1 MVEKYEVTELSE
13 DRLTPFL
20 NLFIPGFYSKGTF
33 VVDFAE
39 PNMTKID
46 QWAQSIN
53 EDMNADGG
61 YLSKGENLPAVFNT
75 ALKISTVIEKLVGK
89 KISGIIQ
96 EAGTKKQGEYY
107 LDRDNFG
114 IFYCKTES
122 TTITN
127 DPAIFENYSNFE
139 IREKLKE
146 TIKELDKIAS
156 PTQLGRIKLG
166 KGMTLKEGG
175 VVDVENVD
183 ISGKLD
189 KGDVSEDYN
198 TGKKIE
204 DKLSQIEEKF
214 KNFCPFPVNSIFLS
228 LDNSNPATLFLG
240 TTWEKIEGKFLL
252 GSSSSY
258 ALGSTGGS
266 ATTTLIKAN
275 LPAEKL
281 QLDSFSLGRGTQE
294 ITGDFYTSNYI
305 GYAGSGAFYRKQSG
319 LGGHGGDS
327 SSGNKI
333 GFQASKSW
341 TGMSTS
347 AAPYTTNMGDGTPF
361 NNMPPYIVINIWK
374 RLS

>member
-61 YLSKGENLPAVFNT
+61 YLSKGENLPAIFNT
-75 ALKISTVIEKLVGK
+75 ALKISTAIEKLVGK

-122 TTITN
+122 TTIIN

-214 KNFCPFPVNSIFLS
+214 KNFCPYSIGDIYITTLS
-228 LDNSNPATLFLG
+228 TNPAVRFLG

-252 GSSSSY
+252 STSGSG
-258 ALGSTGGS
+258 GSGQTGGS
-266 ATTTLIKAN
+266 NTKTITQAN
-275 LPAEKL
+275 LPNIKL
-281 QLDSFSLGRGTQE
+281 QVDSFSLSSTNTYISSMRGILGGSSSRGPVTVIAPGESPQLRTGASNGSDEGIRITQSDKSLN
-294 ITGDFYTSNYI
+294 TGTASPYTS
-305 GYAGSGAFYRKQSG
+305 ALGSGTPLDITPAY
-319 LGGHGGDS
+319 
-327 SSGNKI
+327 
-333 GFQASKSW
+333 
-341 TGMSTS
+341 
-347 AAPYTTNMGDGTPF
+347 YT
-361 NNMPPYIVINIWK
+361 VHVWK
-374 RLS
+374 RLT

>member
-1 MVEKYEVTELSE
+1 MTEKYEVTELSE

-61 YLSKGENLPAVFNT
+61 YLSKGENLPAIFNT
-75 ALKISTVIEKLVGK
+75 ALKISTAIEKLVGK

-122 TTITN
+122 TTLTN

-214 KNFCPFPVNSIFLS
+214 KNFCPYSVGDIYITTLS
-228 LDNSNPATLFLG
+228 NNPATKYLG

-252 GSSSSY
+252 ATSGSNAS
-258 ALGSTGGS
+258 GQTGGS
-266 ATTTLIKAN
+266 NTKTISKAN
-275 LPAEKL
+275 LPAVKV
-281 QLDSFSLGRGTQE
+281 QVDSFALTNAKHGHTYPVGGGSHNYSSYGNCEGYPGGRSSTTNVNLGGGTNTGTASPFTE
-294 ITGDFYTSNYI
+294 TLGSGTPLDITPSFYTV
-305 GYAGSGAFYRKQSG
+305 
-319 LGGHGGDS
+319 H
-327 SSGNKI
+327 
-333 GFQASKSW
+333 
-341 TGMSTS
+341 
-347 AAPYTTNMGDGTPF
+347 
-361 NNMPPYIVINIWK
+361 IWK

>member
-1 MVEKYEVTELSE
+1 MAEKYEVTELSE

-61 YLSKGENLPAVFNT
+61 YLSKGENLPAIFNT
-75 ALKISTVIEKLVGK
+75 ALKISTAIEKLVGK

-107 LDRDNFG
+107 LDRNNFG

-122 TTITN
+122 TTIIN

-214 KNFCPFPVNSIFLS
+214 KNFCPYSIGDIYITTLS
-228 LDNSNPATLFLG
+228 INPATRFLG
-240 TTWEKIEGKFLL
+240 TTWEKIEGRFLL
-252 GSSSSY
+252 STSGSNAS
-258 ALGSTGGS
+258 GQIGGS
-266 ATTTLIKAN
+266 NTKTISKAN
-275 LPAEKL
+275 LPNVKL
-281 QLDSFSLGRGTQE
+281 QVDSFTLSGSVRPILFVEWVGASRVGALGSNGGSTTSGTSTAYSRDSTVN
-294 ITGDFYTSNYI
+294 TGTASPYTS
-305 GYAGSGAFYRKQSG
+305 ALGSGTPLDITPAY
-319 LGGHGGDS
+319 
-327 SSGNKI
+327 
-333 GFQASKSW
+333 
-341 TGMSTS
+341 
-347 AAPYTTNMGDGTPF
+347 YT
-361 NNMPPYIVINIWK
+361 VHIWK
-374 RLS
+374 RLT